1 MKKIASI
8 SILAVASALSAGATM
23 SLPSEWTVDQ
33 MTAQYT
39 FEGSS
44 TDEILAN
51 KVTGSTLPGI
61 YTINNWTAENG
72 TLIAPTPGRY
82 NGLYFGD
89 NGGGALSLE
98 ANWGV
103 SMSVKVVQSANNA
116 GLLQFGNEGTGAL
129 YIGDGKLGFKFRN
142 GNVFSISLGNSFD
155 YASFHDYAVSF
166 VDSSLQIWLDGQD
179 ITENLTSSSGNTWA
193 NTVASYSDAD
203 WNLKR
208 IAYAN
213 NSGFDSLP
221 QNSVLDEVGVY
232 SLQAV
237 PEPATA
243 TLSLLGLA
251 ALMVRRRR
259 A

>member
-1 MKKIASI
+1 MKAFASL

-23 SLPSEWTVDQ
+23 SLPSGWSVDQ

-44 TDEILAN
+44 TSEILAN
-51 KVTGSTLPGI
+51 KVTDSTLPDI
-61 YTINNWTAENG
+61 YTLNNWTAENG
-72 TLIAPTPGRY
+72 TLVAPTAGTY
-82 NGLYFGD
+82 NGLYLGF
-89 NGGGALSLE
+89 NGNSSLSFE

-103 SMSVKVVQSANNA
+103 SMSAKVVQANTNA
-116 GLLQFGNEGTGAL
+116 GLLQFGDNGIGAL
-129 YIGDGKLGFKFRN
+129 YIGNGNLGFKFGN
-142 GNVFSISLGNSFD
+142 GNDFSISLGNSFD

-179 ITENLTSSSGNTWA
+179 ITENLTSANGNTWTD
-193 NTVASYSDAD
+193 TVASYSEAD

-232 SLQAV
+232 GLLAV

-259 A
+259 D

>member
-44 TDEILAN
+44 TSEILAN

-61 YTINNWTAENG
+61 YELKDWTAENG
-72 TLIAPTPGRY
+72 TLIAPTSGLY
-82 NGLYFGD
+82 NGLYFGF

-103 SMSVKVVQSANNA
+103 SMSVKVVQAGTNA
-116 GLLQFGNEGTGAL
+116 GLLQFGDGIGAL
-129 YIGDGKLGFKFRN
+129 YIGNGNLGFKFGN
-142 GNVFSISLGNSFD
+142 GNDFSISLGNSFD

-213 NSGFDSLP
+213 NSGFGSLP

>member
-44 TDEILAN
+44 TSEILAN

-61 YTINNWTAENG
+61 YELKDWTAENG
-72 TLIAPTPGRY
+72 TLIAPTSGLY
-82 NGLYFGD
+82 NGLYFGF

-103 SMSVKVVQSANNA
+103 SMSVKVVQAGTNA
-116 GLLQFGNEGTGAL
+116 GLLQFGDGIGAL
-129 YIGDGKLGFKFRN
+129 YIGNGNLGFKFGN
-142 GNVFSISLGNSFD
+142 GNDFSISLGNSFD

-213 NSGFDSLP
+213 NSGFGSLP

-251 ALMVRRRR
+251 ALRVRRRR